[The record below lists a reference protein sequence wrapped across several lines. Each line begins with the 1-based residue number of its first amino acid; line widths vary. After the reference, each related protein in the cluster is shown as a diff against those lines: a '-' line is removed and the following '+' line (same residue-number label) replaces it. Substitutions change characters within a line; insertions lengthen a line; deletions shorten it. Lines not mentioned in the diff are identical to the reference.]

1 MRRLVSF
8 IAKKPGGL
16 SIGMAAVA
24 PISLGLAAGMMVGY
38 FTARFCSGAETAQ
51 RGRFRSVV
59 FTTGT
64 YKVHLHHWLIALC
77 ILALAAFLQLFVFAH
92 EILYG
97 FLGGLSVQ
105 GIAKYDDWAKII
117 TRKT

>member
-1 MRRLVSF
+1 MRRLISF

-16 SIGMAAVA
+16 SIGVAVVA
-24 PISLGLAAGMMVGY
+24 PISLGLAAGMMIGY

-51 RGRFRSVV
+51 RGRLPSFI
-59 FTTGT
+59 FTTGA
-64 YKVHLHHWLIALC
+64 YKIHLHHWLIALC
-77 ILALAAFLQLFVFAH
+77 ILALTIFLQLFMFAH

-105 GIAKYDDWAKII
+105 GIAKYNDWAKII